1 MIKNSKIEVSL
12 LIGSLFYFTARLR
25 QTDFRKKIC
34 QPNGFVRLSVLFVFN
49 NFSNLFQCFPIFF
62 TIW

>member
-1 MIKNSKIEVSL
+1 MRKVYKDNFFLNIELYFTMIKNSKIEVSL

-34 QPNGFVRLSVLFVFN
+34 
-49 NFSNLFQCFPIFF
+49 
-62 TIW
+62 